1 MNNIDNLTINTLR
14 MLSVDMIGKANSGH
28 PGLPL
33 GAAPMAYALFKD
45 HLKFNPN
52 KPHWSNRDRFVLSA
66 GHGSAL
72 LYSLLH
78 VFGYELSMDDLKDFR
93 QVNSKTPGHP
103 EYGHTLG
110 VDATSGPLGQGLAM
124 AVGMALAE
132 AHLHD
137 TFEGANNPVDH
148 YTYALVGDGCLMEGI
163 SHEAASF
170 AGAHKLGKLIVL
182 YDSNN
187 ITIDGSTD
195 ITFVDDT
202 LKRFEAYGWHTQK
215 LEGGTDIEA
224 ISKAISMAKQD
235 DRPSLIEIKTVI
247 GFGAGSVEGKNKSH
261 GAPLKE
267 EDYKILKERLGWNY
281 DSFTVPQEVKD
292 NVNEILNRK
301 IKAYDDYKASLHE
314 LKAEDLERY
323 EKFVKFIHT
332 EKDVDLSSLM
342 DKEEKIATRAASG
355 KAIQEVA
362 KQVQSLIGGS
372 ADLAGS
378 NNTTIDGQ
386 GFISKDDYS
395 PRNIHFGI
403 REFAMAAISNGM
415 ALHGGVRPYCAT
427 FFVFSDYMKPAMR
440 LSALMDVPV
449 VYVLTHDSIGV
460 GEDGPT
466 HQPIEQLAMLR
477 SLPNFTT
484 IRPADYNETIVA
496 WETAIKNHK
505 PTALVLTR
513 QGLPTLDINAKD
525 LVKGAY
531 IAKKENEKLDAI
543 VIATGSELS
552 IAMDA
557 AKELE
562 ADGVGTRVVSMPSWD
577 LFEDQT
583 DEYKLSVLPNDTPKI
598 SVEALST
605 FGWERYTKGGIKL
618 GMDSFGASGKGPDLF
633 EHFKINS
640 KAIVDAVKKSVK

>member
-93 QVNSKTPGHP
+93 QLNSKTPGHP

-137 TFEGANNPVDH
+137 TFKGANNPVDH

-170 AGAHKLGKLIVL
+170 AGSHKLGKLIVL

-195 ITFVDDT
+195 ITFADDT

-215 LEGGTDIEA
+215 VEDGTDIEA
-224 ISKAISMAKQD
+224 ISTAISKAKED

-267 EDYKILKERLGWNY
+267 DDYKILKERLGWNY
-281 DSFTVPQEVKD
+281 DSFTVPQEVRDHVKAIID
-292 NVNEILNRK
+292 EKV
-301 IKAYDDYKASLHE
+301 KAYDEYKASLNE
-314 LKAEDLERY
+314 LKTENSERY

-342 DKEEKIATRAASG
+342 DKKEKIATRAASG

-362 KQVQSLIGGS
+362 KQVQSLVGGS

-427 FFVFSDYMKPAMR
+427 FFVFSDYMKAAMR

-484 IRPADYNETIVA
+484 IRPADYNETIIA
-496 WETAIKNHK
+496 WEVAIKNHK

-513 QGLPTLDINAKD
+513 QGLPTLDINARD

-562 ADGVGTRVVSMPSWD
+562 VDGIGTRVVSMPSWD

-583 DEYKLSVLPNDTPKI
+583 DEYKLSVLPKDTPKV

-605 FGWERYTKGGIKL
+605 FGWDKYTQGGIKL
-618 GMDSFGASGKGPDLF
+618 GMDSFGASGKGGDLF

-640 KAIVDAVKKSVK
+640 KSIVEAVKKSVK